1 MEGGLSAE
9 QPDNAADAFPPDG
22 LLRCFPDKRLYKDQ
36 RNLCVPV
43 KRGNLFF
50 TFFVMFSTILITGG
64 AGFIG
69 SHLADELLVQG
80 YRVRAIDSL
89 LPQVHGSGRGR
100 PAYLNDDVELM
111 VGDIRDERLL
121 ARALEGVDAV
131 FHLAASVGVGQSMYQ
146 IASYSDANCL
156 GTARLL
162 ELLAR
167 RPVAKLIVA
176 SSMSV
181 YGEGLYR
188 SSTGEIY
195 GLAERKLDQLKRR
208 EWDLRGP
215 NGEQLEPM
223 PTPETKSPSV
233 PSVYALSK
241 YYQERLCLST
251 GPVYGVPTIG
261 LRFFNVYGTR
271 QALSNPYTGV
281 LAIFSSRILN
291 NRSPLV
297 NEDGRQRRDFVYV
310 KDVALA
316 CRLALESTDSS
327 GSVFN
332 IGSGKHHTIGQLAR
346 EMSRFLGRENLEP
359 EITGRYRVGDIRHC
373 YADIARSRRILGFKP
388 RFSLEAG
395 LKEMVSWLEAQSAED
410 LVQQACHELM
420 SRGLSA

>member
-1 MEGGLSAE
+1 
-9 QPDNAADAFPPDG
+9 
-22 LLRCFPDKRLYKDQ
+22 
-36 RNLCVPV
+36 
-43 KRGNLFF
+43 
-50 TFFVMFSTILITGG
+50 MFSTILITGG

-69 SHLADELLVQG
+69 SHLADELILNG
-80 YRVRAIDSL
+80 YKVRVIDSL
-89 LPQVHGSGRGR
+89 LPQVHGRSQKR
-100 PAYLNDDVELM
+100 PTYLDDDVELI
-111 VGDIRDERLL
+111 VGDIRNEKLL

-131 FHLAASVGVGQSMYQ
+131 FHLAAAVGVGQSMYQ
-146 IASYSDANCL
+146 IANYSDANCL
-156 GTARLL
+156 GTASLL

-188 SSTGEIY
+188 SRTGEIY

-215 NGEQLEPM
+215 DGDQLEPM
-223 PTPETKSPSV
+223 PTPETKVPSV

-251 GPVYGVPTIG
+251 GPAYGIPTIG
-261 LRFFNVYGTR
+261 LRFFNVYGPR

-291 NRSPLV
+291 SRPPLV
-297 NEDGRQRRDFVYV
+297 NEDGQQKRDFIYV

-332 IGSGKHHTIGQLAR
+332 VGSGNYYTIGQLAR
-346 EMSRFLGRENLEP
+346 DMARFLGRDHLEP

-373 YADIARSRRILGFKP
+373 YADISRSRRILGFNP
-388 RFSLEAG
+388 RYSLETG
-395 LKEMVSWLEAQSAED
+395 LKEMQGWLEEQSAED
-410 LVQQACHELM
+410 LAPEASQELM
-420 SRGLSA
+420 KRGLSA